1 MRGMFGWPLGTPRVQ
16 EAHCCGPLERESK
29 THSPPFNYVELSLV
43 PVGRREG
50 GRAQAGARGVGRRTD
65 EHVMDWLTEV
75 EKSALPPHFLM
86 SSIPRGALHLQRNSH
101 FSARRLPRR
110 TPDGGHRGGIAYFP
124 MRVVDRVVLKLRD
137 TPVQPSYVLKRLS
150 GGIGGR
156 TGG

>member
-1 MRGMFGWPLGTPRVQ
+1 MRSHVIRWPPMPANPRRCAPASAYQSMPVQGATLWVARRPTMRGMFGWPLGTPRVQ

-86 SSIPRGALHLQRNSH
+86 SSIPRGALHLQRN
-101 FSARRLPRR
+101 
-110 TPDGGHRGGIAYFP
+110 
-124 MRVVDRVVLKLRD
+124 
-137 TPVQPSYVLKRLS
+137 
-150 GGIGGR
+150 
-156 TGG
+156 